1 MTELAELIRDVRLP
15 SGDALIGDRWEAD
28 TSGGRREQLD
38 PSTGEPLATVA
49 MTGPAEVDRAVTAAA
64 AAFSEWSQWAPARR
78 RDVLFELARL
88 LDVHD
93 PELGVMRSL
102 ETGAPFKRRRGA
114 SLAAEYVRYFAG
126 WVDKLEGATIPTS
139 AGPALDYTRLE
150 PYGVVAVL
158 TPWNGG
164 MVSPAM
170 KVAPALAAGNCV
182 VLKPAE
188 LAVLGPLRF
197 AELCREAG
205 VPPGVVN
212 VVPGGADAGAAL
224 VDDPRI
230 GKISFTGGGATARRI
245 TAAAGRNLT
254 PVVLELG
261 GKSASVVFA
270 DADLDAAAMTAV
282 QAGIVPT
289 SGQGCVL
296 PTRLLVEDSV
306 YDAVEER
313 VVAMTDALVVGRPFD
328 DGVQMGPVIDAANC
342 ARILDVIGRARTEGA
357 GRLLT
362 GGDRMGGD
370 LAPGYFIRPT
380 VFGAVDNDSDLA
392 QHEVFGPV
400 LAIVRFRDED
410 EAVALANGTA
420 YGLGGIVFTNDLRRA
435 HRVAARLDAGSIGV
449 NAFPPMPPAAP
460 FGGVKESGFGREGG
474 RAGIDEFL
482 RVKNVYVSLA

>member
-1 MTELAELIRDVRLP
+1 MSELAELIRDVRLP

-49 MTGPAEVDRAVTAAA
+49 MTGPEEVDRAIAAAA
-64 AAFSEWSQWAPARR
+64 AAFAAWSQWAPARR
-78 RDVLFELARL
+78 RDVLLELARL
-88 LDVHD
+88 LDVSD
-93 PELGVMRSL
+93 PELGVVRSL
-102 ETGAPFKRRRGA
+102 ETGAPYKRRRGA

-197 AELCREAG
+197 AELCLEAG

-224 VDDPRI
+224 VGDRRI
-230 GKISFTGGGATARRI
+230 GKISFTGGGAAGRRI
-245 TAAAGRNLT
+245 MEAAGRNLT

-261 GKSASVVFA
+261 GKSANIVFA

-313 VVAMTDALVVGRPFD
+313 VVAMTEALVVGRPFD
-328 DGVQMGPVIDAANC
+328 DGVHMGPVIDAANC
-342 ARILDVIGRARTEGA
+342 ERILGVIERARTDGA

-362 GGDRMGGD
+362 GGNRIGGD
-370 LAPGYFIRPT
+370 LAGGYFIRPT

-400 LAIVRFRDED
+400 LAMVRFHDED
-410 EAVALANGTA
+410 EAVTLANGTA

-449 NAFPPMPPAAP
+449 NAFPPMPPTAP

-482 RVKNVYVSLA
+482 RLKNVYVSLA

>member
-1 MTELAELIRDVRLP
+1 MTDPAELIRDVQLP
-15 SGDALIGDRWEAD
+15 SGDLLIGDRWEAD
-28 TSGGRREQLD
+28 TSGGRREQIN
-38 PSTGEPLATVA
+38 PSTGEPLASVA
-49 MTGPAEVDRAVTAAA
+49 MGGPAEVDRAIDAAI
-64 AAFSEWSQWAPARR
+64 AAFPEWSQWTPARR
-78 RDVLFELARL
+78 RDVLDELARL
-88 LDVHD
+88 IDANDLH
-93 PELGVMRSL
+93 LGVMRSL

-114 SLAAEYVRYFAG
+114 SLAAEYVRYNAG
-126 WVDKLEGATIPTS
+126 WVDKLEGATVPTS

-188 LAVLGPLRF
+188 LAPLGPLRF
-197 AELCREAG
+197 AELCLEAG

-212 VVPGGADAGAAL
+212 VVTGGADAGAAL
-224 VDDPRI
+224 VDDPRVS
-230 GKISFTGGGATARRI
+230 KISFTGGGATARRI
-245 TAAAGRNLT
+245 MEAAARNLT

-261 GKSASVVFA
+261 GKSANVVFA
-270 DADLDAAAMTAV
+270 DADLDAAAVTAV
-282 QAGIVPT
+282 QAGLVPT

-306 YDAVEER
+306 YDAVQER
-313 VVAMTDALVVGRPFD
+313 VVALTESLVVGSPFD
-328 DGVQMGPVIDAANC
+328 DGVHMGPVIDAANC
-342 ARILDVIGRARTEGA
+342 ARILAIIERAAAGGD

-362 GGDRMGGD
+362 GGERMGGE
-370 LAPGYFIRPT
+370 LAAGYFIRPT
-380 VFGAVDNDSDLA
+380 VFGDVDNSSDLA
-392 QHEVFGPV
+392 QNEIFGPV
-400 LAIVRFRDED
+400 LSIVRFHDED

-435 HRVAARLDAGSIGV
+435 HRLAARLDAGSIGI
-449 NAFPPMPPAAP
+449 NAFPPMPPSAP
-460 FGGVKESGFGREGG
+460 FGGVKQSGFGREGG

-482 RVKNVYVSLA
+482 RQKNVYVSLA

>member
-1 MTELAELIRDVRLP
+1 MSELAELIRDVRLP

-49 MTGPAEVDRAVTAAA
+49 MTGPEEVDRAIAAAA
-64 AAFSEWSQWAPARR
+64 AAFAAWSQWAPARR
-78 RDVLFELARL
+78 RDVLLELARL
-88 LDVHD
+88 LDVSD
-93 PELGVMRSL
+93 PELGVVRSL
-102 ETGAPFKRRRGA
+102 ETGAPYKRRRGA

-197 AELCREAG
+197 AELCLEAG

-224 VDDPRI
+224 VGDRRI
-230 GKISFTGGGATARRI
+230 GKISFTGGGAAGRRI
-245 TAAAGRNLT
+245 MEAAGRNLT

-261 GKSASVVFA
+261 GKSANIVFA

-313 VVAMTDALVVGRPFD
+313 VVAMTEALVVGRPFD
-328 DGVQMGPVIDAANC
+328 DGVHMGPVIDAANC
-342 ARILDVIGRARTEGA
+342 ERILGVIERARTDGA

-362 GGDRMGGD
+362 GGNRIGGD
-370 LAPGYFIRPT
+370 LAGGYFIRPT

-400 LAIVRFRDED
+400 LAIVRFHDED
-410 EAVALANGTA
+410 EAVTLANGTA

-449 NAFPPMPPAAP
+449 NAFPPMPPTAP

-482 RVKNVYVSLA
+482 RLKNVYVSLA

>member
-1 MTELAELIRDVRLP
+1 MSELAELIRDVRLP
-15 SGDALIGDRWEAD
+15 SGDALVGDRWEGD

-49 MTGPAEVDRAVTAAA
+49 MTGPEEVDRAIAAAA
-64 AAFSEWSQWAPARR
+64 AAFAEWSQWPAARR
-78 RDVLFELARL
+78 RDVLLELARL
-88 LDVHD
+88 LDGRD

-102 ETGAPFKRRRGA
+102 ETGAPYKRRRGA
-114 SLAAEYVRYFAG
+114 SLAAEYVRHFAG

-197 AELCREAG
+197 AELCLEAG
-205 VPPGVVN
+205 VPTGVVN

-224 VDDPRI
+224 VADPRI
-230 GKISFTGGGATARRI
+230 GKISFTGGGATARPI
-245 TAAAGRNLT
+245 MEAAGRNLT

-270 DADLDAAAMTAV
+270 DADLDTAAMTAV

-296 PTRLLVEDSV
+296 PTRLLVEDGV

-313 VVAMTDALVVGRPFD
+313 VVALTEALVVGRPFD

-342 ARILDVIGRARTEGA
+342 ARILEIIEAARTGGA

-362 GGDRMGGD
+362 GGDRLGGD

-380 VFGAVDNDSDLA
+380 VFGDVDNTSDLA

-400 LAIVRFRDED
+400 LALVRFHDED

-449 NAFPPMPPAAP
+449 NAFPPMPPSAP

-482 RVKNVYVSLA
+482 RLKNVYVSLA

>member
-1 MTELAELIRDVRLP
+1 MTELATLIRDARLP

-49 MTGPAEVDRAVTAAA
+49 MTGPEEVDRAVAAAA
-64 AAFSEWSQWAPARR
+64 AAFPEWSQWAPARR
-78 RDVLFELARL
+78 RDVLLELARL
-88 LDVHD
+88 LDVND

-102 ETGAPFKRRRGA
+102 ETGAPYKRRRGP

-150 PYGVVAVL
+150 PYGVIAVL

-197 AELCREAG
+197 AELCLEAG

-212 VVPGGADAGAAL
+212 VLPGGADAGAAL
-224 VDDPRI
+224 VGDRRI

-245 TAAAGRNLT
+245 MEAAGRNLT

-261 GKSASVVFA
+261 GKSANVVFA

-306 YDAVEER
+306 YAAVEER
-313 VVAMTDALVVGRPFD
+313 VVAMTEALVVGRPFD
-328 DGVQMGPVIDAANC
+328 DGVHMGPVIDAANC
-342 ARILDVIGRARTEGA
+342 ERILAVIERARTDGA

-362 GGDRMGGD
+362 GGERIGGE
-370 LAPGYFIRPT
+370 LAGGYFIRPT

-449 NAFPPMPPAAP
+449 NAFPPMPPTAP
-460 FGGVKESGFGREGG
+460 FGGMKESGFGREGG

-482 RVKNVYVSLA
+482 RLKNVYVSLA

>member
-1 MTELAELIRDVRLP
+1 MSELAELIRDVRLP

-49 MTGPAEVDRAVTAAA
+49 MTGPEEVDRAIAAAA
-64 AAFSEWSQWAPARR
+64 AAFAAWSQWAPARR
-78 RDVLFELARL
+78 RDVLLELARL
-88 LDVHD
+88 LDVSD
-93 PELGVMRSL
+93 PELGVVRSL
-102 ETGAPFKRRRGA
+102 ETGAPYKRRRGA

-197 AELCREAG
+197 AELCLEAG

-224 VDDPRI
+224 VGDRRI
-230 GKISFTGGGATARRI
+230 GKISFTGGGAAGRRI
-245 TAAAGRNLT
+245 MEAAGRNLT

-261 GKSASVVFA
+261 GKSANIVFA
-270 DADLDAAAMTAV
+270 DADLDAAAVTAV

-313 VVAMTDALVVGRPFD
+313 VVAMTEALVVGRPFD
-328 DGVQMGPVIDAANC
+328 DGVHMGPVIDAANC
-342 ARILDVIGRARTEGA
+342 ERILGVIERARTDGA

-362 GGDRMGGD
+362 GGNRIGGD
-370 LAPGYFIRPT
+370 LAGGYFIRPT

-400 LAIVRFRDED
+400 LAMVRFHDED
-410 EAVALANGTA
+410 EAVTLANGTA

-449 NAFPPMPPAAP
+449 NAFPPMPPTAP

-482 RVKNVYVSLA
+482 RLKNVYVSLA